1 MTERSTHVVTILSC
15 RTGFYTS
22 RTFIT
27 DLDRHV
33 TVMAVVI
40 VGTLDTKGAEVGF
53 ARDVIEAQ
61 GIDTHLVDMGVMG
74 EPTISPDTPASAV
87 ATAAG
92 TTLETL
98 RENAD
103 RGEAMEAMGEG
114 ARAVAERLHEEGEL
128 DGILGLGGSGN
139 TSIATTAMRALP
151 VGVPKFMVSTMASGD
166 TEPYVGSRDIAMLYS
181 VADIEG
187 LNQLSRTV
195 IANAALAMVGMVS
208 NDPAVAV
215 EEKPTIGITMF
226 GVTTPC
232 VKTARATLEDLGY
245 ETIVFHATGTGGRAM
260 EQLIREGIIDG
271 VLDVTTTEW
280 ADELVGGVLNAGP
293 ERLDAAG
300 AAGIPQ
306 VVSTGALDM
315 VNFGPRDS
323 VPEQFEGRQFHIH
336 NPQVTL
342 MRTTPA
348 ETAELG
354 RIVAK
359 KLNAATGPT
368 ALLLPLGGV
377 SMLDVE
383 GEDFYDPEADAA
395 LFDALRDTL
404 TEDIELLE
412 FDTDINDESFA
423 ETLAQTLHGY
433 MQETGCAPG
442 KE

>member
-1 MTERSTHVVTILSC
+1 
-15 RTGFYTS
+15 
-22 RTFIT
+22 
-27 DLDRHV
+27 
-33 TVMAVVI
+33 MAVVI
-40 VGTLDTKGAEVGF
+40 VGTLDTKGAEIGF

-61 GIDTHLVDMGVMG
+61 GIETHLIDVGVMG
-74 EPTISPDTPASAV
+74 EPKIGPDTPASAV

-92 TTLETL
+92 TTLDEL

-103 RGEAMEAMGEG
+103 RGTAMAAMGEG
-114 ARAVAERLHEEGEL
+114 ARAVAERLHESGEL

-208 NDPAVAV
+208 NDPEV
-215 EEKPTIGITMF
+215 EIAERPTIGITMF

-232 VKTARATLEDLGY
+232 VKAARAYLEDRGY

-300 AAGIPQ
+300 ELGVPQ

-323 VPEQFEGRQFHIH
+323 VPEEFEGRQFHVH

-342 MRTTPA
+342 MRTTPE

-354 RIVAK
+354 RIVAE

-368 ALLLPLGGV
+368 ALALPLGGV
-377 SMLDVE
+377 SLLDVE

-395 LFDALRDTL
+395 LFDALREHLAD
-404 TEDIELLE
+404 DVELLE
-412 FDTDINDESFA
+412 FESAINDERFA
-423 ETLAQTLHGY
+423 EAIAEKLDEY
-433 MQETGCAPG
+433 MQAAGLAPEPAG
-442 KE
+442 D

>member
-15 RTGFYTS
+15 RTGFHTS